1 MKKLF
6 IELNQTFEI
15 EIYEEEIKAMIEDG
29 VDINNVDYVFQY
41 INAEETIYDELD
53 LVCNA
58 YLWLEDEEE

>member
-29 VDINNVDYVFQY
+29 VDINNVDDAFQY

-58 YLWLEDEEE
+58 YSWLEDEEE

>member
-15 EIYEEEIKAMIEDG
+15 EIYGEEIKAMIEDG
-29 VDINNVDYVFQY
+29 VDINNLDDVFQY

-58 YLWLEDEEE
+58 YSWLEDEEE

>member
-29 VDINNVDYVFQY
+29 VDINNVDDVFQY
-41 INAEETIYDELD
+41 INAEVTIYDELD
-53 LVCNA
+53 LICNA

>member
-15 EIYEEEIKAMIEDG
+15 EIYQEEIKAMIEDG
-29 VDINNVDYVFQY
+29 VDINNVDDVFQY

-58 YLWLEDEEE
+58 YSWLEDEEE

>member
-29 VDINNVDYVFQY
+29 VDINNVDDVFQY
-41 INAEETIYDELD
+41 INAEDTIYDELD
-53 LVCNA
+53 LICNA